1 MFVMRSNPQIKD
13 RVRTML
19 LILALASTANV
30 LSQEVQTAVPDEK
43 LEFGE
48 LYVPSDVGI
57 GKAGAVYVVDGG
69 NHQVAVFDA
78 AGSRTATLGEM
89 GSEEGQLLS
98 PLGLGTSRKGEV
110 YVADK
115 GNNRL
120 VMFDANG
127 RFKRIIPL
135 ADERD
140 DVVPVDVAVGP
151 KGKEL
156 FVTANNSHKV
166 LVFST
171 KGELLR
177 SWGGEGE
184 DDGKFRY
191 PATIDVDAAGNVYVV
206 DVLNAR
212 VQKFDSAGT
221 HLLTI
226 GELGGKA
233 GTFFR
238 PKGVAV
244 NDSGKVYVSDSF
256 LGVIQVF
263 NTAGEFLYVVGEEG
277 TATVFDTPVGLAAE
291 GSRLYVTQMLA
302 GKVAVLEP
310 QEPPP
315 PPPEEA
321 AE

>member
-1 MFVMRSNPQIKD
+1 MTSKQNI
-13 RVRTML
+13 RVLAIATL
-19 LILALASTANV
+19 TLAGSALAQEMPTGIPNQQATLDW
-30 LSQEVQTAVPDEK
+30 LSM
-43 LEFGE
+43 
-48 LYVPSDVGI
+48 PSDVGV
-57 GKAGAVYVVDGG
+57 GKGDQIYVVDGG
-69 NHQVAVFDA
+69 NHQIAVFDA
-78 AGSRTATLGEM
+78 AGTRVTSLGM
-89 GSEEGQLLS
+89 LGADDGQLVS
-98 PLGLGTSRKGEV
+98 PLGIGISSKGEV

-120 VMFDANG
+120 VMFDAKG
-127 RFKRIIPL
+127 KFRRAIPL
-135 ADERD
+135 AEDGD

-171 KGELLR
+171 RGELLR
-177 SWGGEGE
+177 AWGGEGE
-184 DDGKFRY
+184 DDGQFRF
-191 PATIDVDAAGNVYVV
+191 PATIDIDAAGNVYVV

-212 VQKFDSAGT
+212 VQKFDPAGT

-244 NDSGKVYVSDSF
+244 DASGNIYVSDSF

-263 NTAGEFLYVVGEEG
+263 DAAGEFLYVIGEEG
-277 TATVFDTPVGLAAE
+277 TATVFNTPVGMTAN
-291 GSRLYVTQMLA
+291 GTRLYVTQMLA

-310 QEPPP
+310 QAPPP
-315 PPPEEA
+315 PAPTEEA

>member
-1 MFVMRSNPQIKD
+1 MIDKR
-13 RVRTML
+13 RVLMKNSL
-19 LILALASTANV
+19 AVLGLIVASATVA
-30 LSQEVQTAVPDEK
+30 QEVPVVITDTLSDIGK
-43 LEFGE
+43 LS
-48 LYVPSDVGI
+48 VPSDVGI
-57 GKAGAVYVVDGG
+57 GKAGATYVVDGG

-78 AGSRTATLGEM
+78 MGSRTATLGEM

-98 PLGLGTSRKGEV
+98 PLGLGTSSKGEV

-120 VMFDANG
+120 VMFDAKG
-127 RFKRIIPL
+127 KFRRVIPL
-135 ADERD
+135 ADDGD
-140 DVVPVDVAVGP
+140 DVAPVDVAVGP

-177 SWGGEGE
+177 AWGGEGE
-184 DDGKFRY
+184 DDGQFRY
-191 PATIDVDAAGNVYVV
+191 PATIDIDAAGNVYVV

-221 HLLTI
+221 HLQTI

-238 PKGVAV
+238 PKGIAV
-244 NDSGKVYVSDSF
+244 DSAGNIYVSDSF

-263 NTAGEFLYVVGEEG
+263 NAAGEFHYVISEDGE
-277 TATVFDTPVGLAAE
+277 TSVFETPVGLAAS
-291 GSRLYVTQMLA
+291 GNKLFVTQMLP
-302 GKVAVLEP
+302 GNVLTMAP
-310 QEPPP
+310 EPPP
-315 PPPEEA
+315 PPPAEEDA

>member
-1 MFVMRSNPQIKD
+1 MTNKRNF
-13 RVRTML
+13 RVLAIATL
-19 LILALASTANV
+19 TLAGSALAQEMPTGIPNQKATLDW
-30 LSQEVQTAVPDEK
+30 LSM
-43 LEFGE
+43 
-48 LYVPSDVGI
+48 PSDVGV
-57 GKAGAVYVVDGG
+57 GKGNNIYVVDSG
-69 NHQVAVFDA
+69 NHRIAVFDA
-78 AGSRTATLGEM
+78 AGTRVTSLGTQ
-89 GSEEGQLLS
+89 GSDDGQLTS
-98 PLGLGTSRKGEV
+98 PLGVGISRKGEV

-120 VMFDANG
+120 VMFDAKGKFRRN
-127 RFKRIIPL
+127 IPL
-135 ADERD
+135 AEDGD

-171 KGELLR
+171 KGKLLR

-184 DDGKFRY
+184 DDGQFRY
-191 PATIDVDAAGNVYVV
+191 PATIDIDAAGNVYVV

-244 NDSGKVYVSDSF
+244 DGKGKIYVSDSF
-256 LGVIQVF
+256 LGVVQVF
-263 NTAGEFLYVVGEEG
+263 DPAGESLYVIGEEG
-277 TATVFDTPVGLAAE
+277 TATVFKTPVGMTAIDT
-291 GSRLYVTQMLA
+291 RLYVTQMLA
-302 GKVAVLEP
+302 GNVLVLEP
-310 QEPPP
+310 QAPAPAA
-315 PPPEEA
+315 PEEGA

>member
-1 MFVMRSNPQIKD
+1 MTSNKSN
-13 RVRTML
+13 RVFT
-19 LILALASTANV
+19 ALAILGLVSASASLAKNV
-30 LSQEVQTAVPDEK
+30 PLVAPDKLSDVGK
-43 LEFGE
+43 LS
-48 LYVPSDVGI
+48 VPSDVDT
-57 GKAGAVYVVDGG
+57 GKDGKIYVVDGG

-78 AGSRTATLGEM
+78 AGSRIGTLGEM
-89 GSEEGQLLS
+89 GSEEGQFTS
-98 PLGLGTSRKGEV
+98 PLGLGTSKKGEV

-120 VMFDANG
+120 VMFDAKGKFRRN
-127 RFKRIIPL
+127 IPL
-135 ADERD
+135 EDDGD

-156 FVTANNSHKV
+156 FVTTNNSHKV

-177 SWGGEGE
+177 AWGGEGE
-184 DDGKFRY
+184 DDGQFRY
-191 PATIDVDAAGNVYVV
+191 PATIDIDSAGNVYVV

-212 VQKFDSAGT
+212 VQKFDLAGT

-244 NDSGKVYVSDSF
+244 DDAGNIYVSDSF
-256 LGVIQVF
+256 LGAIQVF
-263 NTAGEFLYVVGEEG
+263 NPAGEFHYVIGEEDE
-277 TATVFDTPVGLAAE
+277 ATVFKTPVGMANNGA
-291 GSRLYVTQMLA
+291 SLYVTQMLP
-302 GKVAVLEP
+302 GNVLRLEP
-310 QEPPP
+310 TPPP
-315 PPPEEA
+315 PPPAEEA